1 MEKTRRQGFILL
13 AIALLALFVRVIY
26 FIQFS
31 DNPAFNLFIHDS
43 ALFNHLAQRIQI
55 NGLVQDH
62 AFYIAPLYAYFL
74 ALVYTLFNDSLMAIR
89 IIQFFLGVGTALCVF
104 KLGEKT
110 INKTTGLIA
119 AVIAATYAPF
129 LFFESQFLGT
139 SLVTFLITASITLLV
154 HIKYS
159 KTGIL
164 FALSSGFLFS
174 LAVTGRPNLILVAPV
189 IPAYFL
195 LKKPLTSLNI
205 KYAGITLL
213 GLLIPLALTSVHNY
227 LSEGDPSPLTTHG
240 GINFYIGN
248 HENADGT
255 WLAPEGFEASVS
267 SINLEE
273 SKRIAEEKSGT
284 SFSPGQVSEFWTRKA
299 ISFIIHHPFQW
310 FGLVG
315 KKFLLFWSS
324 FEVPLNFDYHFYSRF
339 SWYLRIPFFNL
350 IFIMPFAIVGLLMN
364 LHHVKKYGLLYS
376 IIGLGCLSI
385 ILFFV
390 SGRYR
395 IPLMPFLIL
404 LAASGMVSVWN
415 IIRQREKRRYVWPV
429 VLFLLFIVGTVSTTA
444 FVKQSSPANDYYN
457 LSLAHINNE
466 NYEQA
471 IAWAQQA
478 IDADSSYVN
487 AYYNLGI
494 AYMRTRQYEKA
505 MDAFQHVIQL
515 SPNDAG
521 GHRNIGALYLVDQK
535 YRQGLEHLQT
545 AVKLDSS
552 NINALI
558 NLGLAHYYLGHKD
571 QALNA
576 WQAVLNIDPD
586 NEQAKNN
593 IRALRRSMFQ

>member
-1 MEKTRRQGFILL
+1 MRTTNRQGTALL
-13 AIALLALFVRVIY
+13 AIAALALGVRLIY
-26 FIQFS
+26 LIQFS

-55 NGLVQDH
+55 HGLIQDH
-62 AFYIAPLYAYFL
+62 AFYIAPLYPYFF
-74 ALVYTLFNDSLMAIR
+74 ALVQTLFNDSLLALR
-89 IIQFFLGVGTALCVF
+89 IIQSLLGIGTALCVF
-104 KLGEKT
+104 KLGEKAM
-110 INKTTGLIA
+110 NKITGVIA
-119 AVIAATYAPF
+119 AIIAATYAPF

-154 HIKYS
+154 YVKYS

-164 FALSSGFLFS
+164 FAFASGVLFS

-189 IPAYFL
+189 IPAYFI

-205 KYAGITLL
+205 KYTGITLL

-227 LSEGDPSPLTTHG
+227 LSERNPSPLTTHG

-273 SKRIAEEKSGT
+273 SKRIAEEKSET
-284 SFSPGQVSEFWTRKA
+284 SLSPGQVSKFWTREA
-299 ISFIIHHPFQW
+299 FMFIIHHPFQW
-310 FGLVG
+310 FGLMG

-324 FEVPLNFDYHFYSRF
+324 FEIPLNFDYHFYSRF

-350 IFIMPFAIVGLLMN
+350 IFIMPFAIVGLLLN
-364 LHHVKKYGLLYS
+364 LPHVKKYWLLYS

-385 ILFFV
+385 IMFFV

-404 LAASGMVSVWN
+404 MAASGMVSIWN
-415 IIRQREKRRYVWPV
+415 IIRQREKRRYAWPV
-429 VLFLLFIVGTVSTTA
+429 LLILLFVGGTISTYA
-444 FVKQSSPANDYYN
+444 FVRQSNPANDYYN

-471 IAWAQQA
+471 IIWARRA

-494 AYMRTRQYEKA
+494 ALMRTQQYEEA
-505 MDAFQHVIQL
+505 MDAFQNVIER

-521 GHRNIGALYLVDQK
+521 GHRNMGALYLVAKEYQT
-535 YRQGLEHLQT
+535 GLQHLEK
-545 AVKLDSS
+545 AVQLDPQ

-571 QALNA
+571 KAMNA
-576 WQAVLNIDPD
+576 WQAVLDIDPD

-593 IRALRRSMFQ
+593 IRALRRSMFR